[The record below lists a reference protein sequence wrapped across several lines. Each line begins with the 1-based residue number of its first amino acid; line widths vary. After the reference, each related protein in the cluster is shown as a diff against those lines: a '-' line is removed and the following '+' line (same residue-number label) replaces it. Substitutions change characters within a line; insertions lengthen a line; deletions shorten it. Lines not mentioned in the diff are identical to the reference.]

1 MNEELFKKIKQN
13 DKKVA
18 LEEVVEMLNVKNFAA
33 KYIRLQK
40 H

>member
-1 MNEELFKKIKQN
+1 MIKRWLLNRLF
-13 DKKVA
+13 

>member
-1 MNEELFKKIKQN
+1 MIKRWLLNRLF
-13 DKKVA
+13 
-18 LEEVVEMLNVKNFAA
+18 LEEIVEMLNVKNFAA